1 MSLANIDITAIK
13 IDKTW
18 AGHAKKIYFHDQYV
32 GYIRNATG
40 GRVEACSAF
49 PNSYGRYPTGD
60 ARRGHDSSA
69 LIAVVDL
76 LDKMINRADSVLD
89 EGGNRINEGK

>member
-1 MSLANIDITAIK
+1 MSLANIDINAIK

-18 AGHAKKIYFHDQYV
+18 AGHAKKVYFHDNYV

-49 PNSYGRYPTGD
+49 PNSYGRYPTGT
-60 ARRGHDSSA
+60 AMRGHSSSE

-76 LDKMINRADSVLD
+76 LGAMINRADNIIDLK
-89 EGGNRINEGK
+89 GNKINKEK